1 MNFLYVGDVH
11 ESDDIPSSRIDDF
24 EQTKIKKIDEINRI
38 ANKHKVKAILQGG
51 DFLSKPT
58 LKSQF
63 VSELLSRWLN
73 CDLSK
78 IMFDLLSLKDKEG
91 TDSLINATKECTPL
105 IGVVGNHELY
115 GGNLRTLPKTTIQF
129 LNNIGFLQFA
139 TKENPII
146 FKTED
151 GLTVAITGTHYH
163 TGMDKPENIN
173 DYVVEEKLGDIHIH
187 IVHGMLMNKS
197 VGDLYRHTLIDDV
210 AKLTKA
216 DLTISGHD
224 HLGFPLTEID
234 GKYFVNPGSPFRTS
248 ASLKEMK
255 RKPKVLL
262 ISITKEKGLKIKSI
276 YLKSAEKGEDVL
288 SRSKIEEQIQ
298 RKEKLEEIKSVV
310 VKADVE
316 KGIDIKDIIEN
327 IADNNNL
334 SEKIKNEVVDEI
346 TEKMEEMDSSN
357 KVSCDDYYITE
368 LSLKNFQSHVDTVIE
383 LDKGLNVFI
392 GESRQGKTSILRAFD
407 FVIENR
413 YKGNVRKYITQGAD
427 RCEVS
432 LKLSNGY
439 IITRIVER
447 KSNGINGYTIFNP
460 KTGELEELNTK
471 GVTVVQELLG
481 FSKLNIDK
489 DLSVPLN
496 FLRQGESWFL
506 IGDKYTAPQREKII
520 GGIFGTHYADAVIRK
535 YEKQER
541 VIGGTLKTKKED
553 KENLEK
559 ELDKYSNLDSLE
571 IVLNK
576 IEDKQTEIE
585 LLNSEIEKIQTLKD
599 KRDNC
604 ISQIN
609 QIDETL
615 KKISNLEVLTKNINE
630 LLEKSRELNSI
641 IDLNNRRLNV
651 IEKGQSHKK
660 IIEQVKSINEIKETL
675 SNVKNINEEIKTIQ
689 EYKEKLLLK
698 SNLEKNALNLNN
710 VVTRIGDISILKN
723 KLNLLK
729 ETELDFKNI
738 LEINKKRNDIILSG
752 KKVKQNIEKNKNDL
766 TNKVHEYKEVLLRE
780 NTCPVCNH
788 EISESIIN
796 KIIGK
801 LL

>member
-368 LSLKNFQSHVDTVIE
+368 LALKNFQSHVDTVIE

-520 GGIFGTHYADAVIRK
+520 GGIFGTHYADAVIRN
-535 YEKQER
+535 YEKKER

-559 ELDKYSNLDSLE
+559 ELDKYSNLDNLE
-571 IVLNK
+571 IILNK
-576 IEDKQTEIE
+576 IEAKQKEIE
-585 LLNSEIEKIQTLKD
+585 LLNSEIKTIQDLKD

-615 KKISNLEVLTKNINE
+615 KKISNLEILTNNINE
-630 LLEKSRELNSI
+630 LLEKSRELNTI
-641 IDLNNRRLNV
+641 IELNNRRLNI

-660 IIEQVKSINEIKETL
+660 ILEQVKSINSIKETL
-675 SNVKNINEEIKTIQ
+675 SNVKAISEEIKNIQ
-689 EYKEKLLLK
+689 EYKEKLSLK
-698 SNLEKNALNLNN
+698 SDLEKNKLNLNN
-710 VVTRIGDISILKN
+710 VLTRIGDLNILKD
-723 KLNLLK
+723 KLNSLK
-729 ETELDFKNI
+729 ETELDFENI
-738 LEINKKRNDIILSG
+738 LEINNKRNDIILSG
-752 KKVKQNIEKNKNDL
+752 KQVKQNIEKNKNDL

-780 NTCPVCNH
+780 NTCPVCSH
-788 EISESIIN
+788 EISEGVIN
-796 KIIGK
+796 RIIGK

>member
-368 LSLKNFQSHVDTVIE
+368 LALKNFQSHVDTVIE

-520 GGIFGTHYADAVIRK
+520 GGIFGTHYADAVIRN
-535 YEKQER
+535 YEKKER

-559 ELDKYSNLDSLE
+559 ELDKYSNLDNLE
-571 IVLNK
+571 IILNK
-576 IEDKQTEIE
+576 IEAKQKEIE
-585 LLNSEIEKIQTLKD
+585 LLNSEIKTIQDLKD

-615 KKISNLEVLTKNINE
+615 KKISNLEILTNNINE
-630 LLEKSRELNSI
+630 LLEKSRELNTI
-641 IDLNNRRLNV
+641 IELNNRRLNI

-710 VVTRIGDISILKN
+710 VLTRIGDLNILKD
-723 KLNLLK
+723 KLNSLK
-729 ETELDFKNI
+729 ETELDFENI

-752 KKVKQNIEKNKNDL
+752 KQVKQNIEKNKNDL

-780 NTCPVCNH
+780 NTCPVCSH
-788 EISESIIN
+788 EISEGVIN
-796 KIIGK
+796 RIIGK